1 MLECNLI
8 SIISVGSRG
17 ESNVLKGHT
26 GAVRSVRFSRDCR
39 HLITASNDKL
49 IKVSFDDWNV
59 IWKIMSSV
67 VFISVIS
74 LQIWQLPSR
83 KFRCSL
89 VGHSNWVR
97 SAELNYHAAIA
108 VSGGDDKTV
117 KLWDVER
124 HQCLHT
130 FFDHTEYVATN
141 T

>member
-59 IWKIMSSV
+59 IWKIMSKCFYLGY
-67 VFISVIS
+67 FIADMATAFPKIS
-74 LQIWQLPSR
+74 LLFGWS
-83 KFRCSL
+83 
-89 VGHSNWVR
+89 
-97 SAELNYHAAIA
+97 
-108 VSGGDDKTV
+108 
-117 KLWDVER
+117 
-124 HQCLHT
+124 
-130 FFDHTEYVATN
+130 
-141 T
+141 